1 MSRPAYLSEC
11 KGPLWIPS
19 LWEEIN
25 NNDHLK
31 YSNCYTYAFNYVD
44 YGDSKLQPGEIHG
57 TKYLEN
63 TCDEIIQKVKN
74 DNHREDIIETTFDI
88 ELPNDRYKIALFID
102 PDENDRDT
110 DDFDQDYHFYRQD
123 CDGSWSHKPGTNDAT
138 NEDASGNI
146 ILNPEDSDRNY
157 VEKCIRNNE
166 EDCDEEH
173 NYSEFCGYLSVP
185 LNSLYGPVIRFIE
198 RSSDDDDNS
207 NNNTR

>member
-11 KGPLWIPS
+11 KGPLWTPR

-25 NNDHLK
+25 NNDYLK

-57 TKYLEN
+57 TKYLDN
-63 TCDEIIQKVKN
+63 TCAEIIRKVKN
-74 DNHREDIIETTFDI
+74 DYHRDNIDETTFDI

-102 PDENDRDT
+102 PDESDRDT

-138 NEDASGNI
+138 NEDASGNV
-146 ILNPEDSDRNY
+146 ILNPEDADRNY
-157 VEKCIRNNE
+157 VEKCNRDGD
-166 EDCDEEH
+166 EDCNEEH
-173 NYSEFCGYLSVP
+173 NYSEFCGYFSVP
-185 LNSLYGPVIRFIE
+185 LNSLYGPVTRFIE
-198 RSSDDDDNS
+198 RNDND
-207 NNNTR
+207 NDNDNTR